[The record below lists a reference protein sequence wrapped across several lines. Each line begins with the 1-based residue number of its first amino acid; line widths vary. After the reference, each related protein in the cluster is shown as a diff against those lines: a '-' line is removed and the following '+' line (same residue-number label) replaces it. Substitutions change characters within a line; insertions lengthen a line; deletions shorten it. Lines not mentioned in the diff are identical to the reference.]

1 MAFLLPREKSV
12 KGFAVLLFIAVLLL
26 KMVTLPIISE
36 ANDDETNRLI
46 GEKVMGMAATGALLL
61 NGELGDAHEKIVAD
75 GHRDSKEYKEFQEV
89 LKQILDASKATYVY
103 TLIKVDDDMTN
114 LIAEAADEEDAD
126 PFGNEYEMEPQF
138 ETAFAGEPDHAV
150 HTWDDED
157 YGTQKSAFAPIYNS
171 KQEIVAILGIDYPI
185 EELQKKDTNELVGEK
200 VMGMA
205 SVGALLLNGKLGDT
219 HEKIVANGNRDGSEY
234 KEFQDALKEIHEA
247 VKPTY
252 VYTLIKV
259 SDEMTH
265 IIAESADEDDADE
278 YGTEYEME
286 PQFETAF
293 AGDPDYAI
301 HTWDDEDYGTQ
312 KSAFAPV
319 FNSKNEMVAIL
330 GIDFPAPELEEVAEA
345 AVEEEKAEEAAAVS
359 SEQPEE
365 EKRGGSST
373 IPLIIGAVLI
383 ASIIA
388 VIVTRKNKKQS

>member
-1 MAFLLPREKSV
+1 MAFLFSREKSV
-12 KGFAVLLFIAVLLL
+12 KVCSVFLLIVILLVNL
-26 KMVTLPIISE
+26 TALPIVSKADE
-36 ANDDETNRLI
+36 EETNRLI

-75 GHRDSKEYKEFQEV
+75 GHRDSQEYKDFQAV
-89 LKQILDASKATYVY
+89 LKQILEASKATYVY

-126 PFGNEYEMEPQF
+126 PFGSEYEMEPQF

-150 HTWDDED
+150 HTWDDDD

-171 KQEIVAILGIDYPI
+171 KEEIVAILGIDYPI

-205 SVGALLLNGKLGDT
+205 AVGALLLNGELGDS
-219 HEKIVANGNRDGSEY
+219 HEKIVENGNREGADYE
-234 KEFQDALKEIHEA
+234 KFQAALKEIHEA

-259 SDEMTH
+259 SDDMTH
-265 IIAESADEDDADE
+265 IIAESADEEDADE

-293 AGDPDYAI
+293 AGTPDYAI
-301 HTWDDEDYGTQ
+301 HTWDDDDYGTQ

-319 FNSKNEMVAIL
+319 YNSKDEIVAIL
-330 GIDFPAPELEEVAEA
+330 GIDFPAPELEE
-345 AVEEEKAEEAAAVS
+345 AEEAAPVS
-359 SEQPEE
+359 ADEPAEE
-365 EKRGGSST
+365 EKGGSST
-373 IPLIIGAVLI
+373 LPLIIGA
-383 ASIIA
+383 IIVAGIVA
-388 VIVTRKNKKQS
+388 VMVTRRNKKQS

>member
-26 KMVTLPIISE
+26 NLVTLPIVSE

-75 GHRDSKEYKEFQEV
+75 GHRDSEEYKEFQEV

-293 AGDPDYAI
+293 AGDSDYAI

-330 GIDFPAPELEEVAEA
+330 GIDFPAPELEEAAEEE
-345 AVEEEKAEEAAAVS
+345 VEEEKAEDAAVS

-365 EKRGGSST
+365 ENKGGSST
-373 IPLIIGAVLI
+373 MPLIIGAVLI
-383 ASIIA
+383 ASIVA
-388 VIVTRKNKKQS
+388 VMVTRKNKKQS